1 MNLNLLNILAILIG
15 LSAISKWFLIWRKVH
30 QHQGNPSPV
39 LAFVEVAGYVLVVGL
54 VIRVLG
60 VM

>member
-15 LSAISKWFLIWRKVH
+15 LSAGGKWFLIWQKVRR
-30 QHQGNPSPV
+30 GNPSPV
-39 LAFVEVAGYVLVVGL
+39 LAFVEVAGYVVVVGL

-60 VM
+60 V